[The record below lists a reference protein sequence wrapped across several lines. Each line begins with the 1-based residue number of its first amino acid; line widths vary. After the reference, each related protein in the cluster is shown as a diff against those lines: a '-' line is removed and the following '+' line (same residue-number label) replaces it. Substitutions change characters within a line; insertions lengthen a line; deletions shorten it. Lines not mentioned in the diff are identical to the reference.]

1 MGKGPPLAVATGTA
15 TSVPEA
21 PVFHPTEEEFANP
34 LAYVARIRPL
44 AEPYGIC
51 RIVPPSS
58 WSPPHALDF
67 NSLSFPTKRQPIHRL
82 LARPAPADPDT
93 FLLDY
98 RRFLKA
104 SSAHRRGRRKGL
116 PKSPALSDGRP
127 LDLCRLFHA
136 VKRFGGYDGACEGK
150 RWGDVVRLVDDKAP
164 MHISE
169 CAKHV
174 LAQLYYEH
182 LYGYE
187 KFANEDGNNGKQ
199 PGAESDDQP
208 SVSGSQDE
216 ESNKSDTREMVEEVT
231 GVKSQKRRNASR
243 KKLGRGTSHGR
254 YGSGGDITGNNVAS
268 AGAPKRKRRNFDAA
282 VTAVNEASAGV
293 RKRKRRNSDAASTV
307 SNDEVDQVCEQ
318 CSSGLHGDVMLLCD
332 RCDKGWHLYC
342 LSPPLERVPP
352 GNWYCSDCLNS
363 DRDCFGF
370 IQRRKSCLL
379 ETFRRF
385 DERVRK
391 RWFGQRNPSRVQ
403 IEKQFWEIVEGKVG
417 ELEVMYGSDLDTSI
431 YGSGF
436 PRLGDPVPS
445 SVDLETWQK
454 YCSSPWN
461 LNNFPN
467 LPGSVLRTVKDKI
480 AGVMVPWL
488 YIGMLFSSFCWHV
501 EDHCFYSIN
510 YLHWYAYPPP
520 PLPKPDAI

>member
-1 MGKGPPLAVATGTA
+1 
-15 TSVPEA
+15 
-21 PVFHPTEEEFANP
+21 
-34 LAYVARIRPL
+34 
-44 AEPYGIC
+44 
-51 RIVPPSS
+51 
-58 WSPPHALDF
+58 
-67 NSLSFPTKRQPIHRL
+67 
-82 LARPAPADPDT
+82 
-93 FLLDY
+93 
-98 RRFLKA
+98 
-104 SSAHRRGRRKGL
+104 
-116 PKSPALSDGRP
+116 
-127 LDLCRLFHA
+127 
-136 VKRFGGYDGACEGK
+136 
-150 RWGDVVRLVDDKAP
+150 

-391 RWFGQRNPSRVQ
+391 RWFGQRNPSCVQ

-520 PLPKPDAI
+520 HPPCGSSLLQIVRISTIESHLCLAVLLHYD

>member
-1 MGKGPPLAVATGTA
+1 MGKGSPLAAS
-15 TSVPEA
+15 SVPEA
-21 PVFHPTEEEFANP
+21 PVFHPTEEEFADP

-44 AEPYGIC
+44 AEAYGIC

-67 NSLSFPTKRQPIHRL
+67 ASLSFPTKRQPIHRL

-98 RRFLKA
+98 RRFLRA

-127 LDLCRLFHA
+127 VDLCRLFHA
-136 VKRFGGYDGACEGK
+136 VKRFGGYDGACEEK
-150 RWGDVVRLVDDKAP
+150 RWGDVVRLVDDRAP
-164 MHISE
+164 VHVSE

-182 LYGYE
+182 LYDYE
-187 KFANEDGNNGKQ
+187 KFTNRSVSRDGEKGKQ
-199 PGAESDDQP
+199 PCVESDEQP
-208 SVSGSQDE
+208 SVSSSQDE
-216 ESNKSDTREMVEEVT
+216 ERNDSDTGGMFEDVSGFR
-231 GVKSQKRRNASR
+231 SQKRRNAFS
-243 KKLGRGTSHGR
+243 KKAGGGTSRGR
-254 YGSGGDITGNNVAS
+254 YGSDGDITGNSAAS
-268 AGAPKRKRRNFDAA
+268 SGARKRKMTKFDAA
-282 VTAVNEASAGV
+282 VTVVNEASAGV
-293 RKRKRRNSDAASTV
+293 RKRKKGKADAGATV
-307 SNDEVDQVCEQ
+307 FNEAVDQVCEQ

-370 IQRRKSCLL
+370 IHRRKSCLL
-379 ETFRRF
+379 ETLRRF

-403 IEKQFWEIVEGKVG
+403 VEKQFWEIVEGNAG

-436 PRLGDPVPS
+436 PRLSDPVPS
-445 SVDLETWQK
+445 SVDQETWQK

-467 LPGSVLRTVKDKI
+467 LPGSVLRTVRDKI

-510 YLHWYAYPPP
+510 YLHWYA
-520 PLPKPDAI
+520 